1 MVWEIFRYWIK
12 IWVSGFKEGGFRI
25 WDIRGLV
32 VGWCRKG
39 RGWGYGCG
47 MWVGYRVWIW
57 DYEDGIGIVMVSK
70 DTLVWFRDGYLRE
83 GGK

>member
-47 MWVGYRVWIW
+47 MGVGYLGFGIW
-57 DYEDGIGIVMVSK
+57 NMG
-70 DTLVWFRDGYLRE
+70 
-83 GGK
+83 